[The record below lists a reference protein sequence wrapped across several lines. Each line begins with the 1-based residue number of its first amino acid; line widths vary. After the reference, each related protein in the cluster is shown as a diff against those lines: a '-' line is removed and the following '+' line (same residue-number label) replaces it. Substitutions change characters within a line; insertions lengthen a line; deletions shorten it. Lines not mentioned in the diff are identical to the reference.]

1 MAATEGNAFLK
12 QASGP
17 NTRALL
23 RVIILVLIAGAAVS
37 SRLFSVIRFESIIH
51 ECMCSAMNSR
61 ANWANVNIVDPWF
74 NFRATKYLV
83 QNGFY
88 SFWDWFDDRMHPS
101 ASPKTYTTL

>member
-1 MAATEGNAFLK
+1 MAATEENAFLK

-51 ECMCSAMNSR
+51 ECM
-61 ANWANVNIVDPWF
+61 
-74 NFRATKYLV
+74 
-83 QNGFY
+83 
-88 SFWDWFDDRMHPS
+88 
-101 ASPKTYTTL
+101 